1 MMKGN
6 TKTGECVG
14 DDNILSQ
21 ERRDNI
27 ILNQDTPTD
36 ENQCLV
42 CVRMDDF
49 NKAWHDNLRAFRT
62 EEVLT
67 DACLIVGGREFFV
80 HSLVVA
86 AFSRVLQKGLSRFPR
101 VMLIHNI
108 EEEVMSSI
116 LDFMYNNLASIR
128 RNNLLKFL
136 KACNFLEIE
145 LLQTPVY
152 LQLMQ
157 ELQNQGYPE
166 QVEPEDDNPSISV
179 FRKEDGMKVKLS
191 EHLPKV
197 IIDTKKDGKED
208 KDKITKDQHCHCC
221 CCKKRDNRDEQKKEE
236 EAEQEKVE
244 AEEKETL
251 INKLK
256 KCGTVISGNGLHHL
270 NDIPAWL
277 FKSSNISLTPV
288 KNSSEPCSPASRYPA
303 TPHTQER
310 NSNSQLGSSTSPHTP
325 KSTLD
330 DQNLLPS
337 AVPHS
342 QVNKSNYSNRSPAP
356 TIPNTSKSPASTY
369 TCVRSHNVKNV
380 ATNRSQVAP
389 RTMAK
394 KNLQQSFRSP
404 KHKPVVSQITA
415 SRTAASPGT
424 TLPAYRGKPPENP
437 GCSGQLPLKNIG
449 PLQGIPSGNAGY
461 REMLGKTLVSNDGG
475 KDAQAHRYLP
485 PREKVMS
492 SESKMVLVNEV
503 IKPQTYRVHKAGDT
517 PRLTCFETTGNKTAV
532 KEIIE
537 TSCVYPTRK
546 SIQDVAPQ
554 VVDMPQ
560 IENPLN
566 YYSPSKRVFVDG
578 NKPFGIVTL
587 NCEAEVIESP
597 DIVTFLEKDELCS
610 DNAISSVV
618 SQNHTS
624 EQSYSENYTPLTCS
638 ARDKDVS
645 LSAGAEYR
653 TISNAKLLR
662 ELFVTVEGLDIPG
675 QPSNL
680 STSECPDNSSSTV
693 GFFDNPISTPKLQ
706 EDPRLEKVMDS
717 SENLCQ
723 STSNALP
730 QDETKD
736 CLSNGTHNSAR
747 DPDVSESAGAIGK
760 TSRNSKLCPNEAR
773 VLVERL
779 DTIHSGTTENL
790 HKLSSIPGHLDS
802 LPSTSECPASSSS
815 TPEVVD
821 NIFSTHKLQE
831 DSEKKELTD
840 DHQLEKRNGAV
851 VTGKKA
857 ERIHSGRWPCGC
869 CGKSVGVNSVLCL
882 ECKLWCHRRCSGLK
896 NVKGV
901 QNFRCPA
908 CREGKKGMDDSLEV
922 DGSKL

>member
-1 MMKGN
+1 MMK
-6 TKTGECVG
+6 
-14 DDNILSQ
+14 D
-21 ERRDNI
+21 
-27 ILNQDTPTD
+27 NQDTPTD

-42 CVRMDDF
+42 SVQTDDF

-116 LDFMYNNLASIR
+116 LDFMYHNLASIT

-145 LLQTPVY
+145 LLHTPGY
-152 LQLMQ
+152 LKLMQ

-179 FRKEDGMKVKLS
+179 IRKEDGMRVKLS

-197 IIDTKKDGKED
+197 IIDTKKDGKEN

-221 CCKKRDNRDEQKKEE
+221 CCKRRDNRDEQKKEE

-251 INKLK
+251 IKKLN
-256 KCGTVISGNGLHHL
+256 KCGTVISGNGVHHL

-288 KNSSEPCSPASRYPA
+288 KNSSEPYSPANKYPA

-342 QVNKSNYSNRSPAP
+342 KVNESKYTNRTPAP
-356 TIPNTSKSPASTY
+356 TIPNTIKSPASTY
-369 TCVRSHNVKNV
+369 TSCVRS
-380 ATNRSQVAP
+380 P
-389 RTMAK
+389 RTMAR

-404 KHKPVVSQITA
+404 KHMPVVSQITPA
-415 SRTAASPGT
+415 SRTVASLRT
-424 TLPAYRGKPPENP
+424 ILPAYRGKPPQNP
-437 GCSGQLPLKNIG
+437 GCSGQLP
-449 PLQGIPSGNAGY
+449 
-461 REMLGKTLVSNDGG
+461 
-475 KDAQAHRYLP
+475 

-492 SESKMVLVNEV
+492 PKSKMVPVLANRVT
-503 IKPQTYRVHKAGDT
+503 KSQTNHVHKEGDT
-517 PRLTCFETTGNKTAV
+517 PRLKCFENTENKTPV

-537 TSCVYPTRK
+537 KSCVNPTRK

-554 VVDMPQ
+554 VVNMPQ

-578 NKPFGIVTL
+578 NKPLETVTL

-597 DIVTFLEKDELCS
+597 YIITYLEKNELCS

-624 EQSYSENYTPLTCS
+624 EQSYSENDTPLAIS
-638 ARDKDVS
+638 ARDRDVS
-645 LSAGAEYR
+645 MSAGAEYR
-653 TISNAKLLR
+653 TV
-662 ELFVTVEGLDIPG
+662 VTVEGLDIPR
-675 QPSNL
+675 QPSNLL
-680 STSECPDNSSSTV
+680 STSECSNNSTSTI
-693 GFFDNPISTPKLQ
+693 GFFDNNISNHKLQ

-717 SENLCQ
+717 SENLYQ
-723 STSNALP
+723 STINALP
-730 QDETKD
+730 QDEMKV
-736 CLSNGTHNSAR
+736 CLSDGSHNSAR
-747 DPDVSESAGAIGK
+747 DPDVSESAGPIDK
-760 TSRNSKLCPNEAR
+760 TSSISKLCPNEVR
-773 VLVERL
+773 VLMERL
-779 DTIHSGTTENL
+779 DPIHSGTTENL
-790 HKLSSIPGHLDS
+790 HNLSSIPGGPGHLDS

-821 NIFSTHKLQE
+821 NISSTHKLQE
-831 DSEKKELTD
+831 DSEKKVGNID
-840 DHQLEKRNGAV
+840 
-851 VTGKKA
+851 
-857 ERIHSGRWPCGC
+857 IHMI
-869 CGKSVGVNSVLCL
+869 
-882 ECKLWCHRRCSGLK
+882 GLQK
-896 NVKGV
+896 
-901 QNFRCPA
+901 
-908 CREGKKGMDDSLEV
+908 M
-922 DGSKL
+922 